1 MQLRTVTRAAGVVG
15 GVCWLVRY
23 VLDAAGSGD
32 GAASGALYWAG
43 LALLFVALAGFG
55 SELVSKSALWLQG
68 IVGVAFPLLV
78 WSVLEVLDPGTD
90 PSLVDTVFGGAV
102 LLLCVSR
109 LVKGRESDGGA
120 TRRQHG
126 AHAR

>member
-32 GAASGALYWAG
+32 GTASGVLYWAG
-43 LALLFVALAGFG
+43 LALLFVALVGFG

-78 WSVLEVLDPGTD
+78 WSVLEVLEPGTD
-90 PSLVDTVFGGAV
+90 PSFVDAVFGGAL
-102 LLLCVSR
+102 LLLCVAQ
-109 LVKGRESDGGA
+109 LVKGREGDDGGA
-120 TRRQHG
+120 RRHHG

>member
-1 MQLRTVTRAAGVVG
+1 MHLRTVARVAGIAG
-15 GVCWLVRY
+15 GICWLLRY

-32 GAASGALYWAG
+32 GTPAEALYWAG
-43 LALLFVALAGFG
+43 LALLFGALAGLG
-55 SELVSKSALWLQG
+55 AQLVNKSALWLQA

-90 PSLVDTVFGGAV
+90 PSLVDAVFGGAL
-102 LLLCVSR
+102 LLLCLR
-109 LVKGRESDGGA
+109 DLLKARPQRAGRR
-120 TRRQHG
+120 THG

>member
-1 MQLRTVTRAAGVVG
+1 MQLRTVTRTAGVVG

-32 GAASGALYWAG
+32 GAASDGLYWAG
-43 LALLFVALAGFG
+43 LALFFVALAGFG

-90 PSLVDTVFGGAV
+90 PSLVDTVFGGAM
-102 LLLCVSR
+102 LLLCVSQ
-109 LVKGRESDGGA
+109 LVNGREGDDGA
-120 TRRQHG
+120 TRRHHG